1 MRINNLPKRLLLT
14 LWGVI
19 LGASLLSAQNKTVKG
34 VVLDETD
41 QGVIGAAVMIK
52 GTTTG
57 VATDIDGAFE
67 INCAPSDV
75 LVVTSIGYK
84 DVEVTVGD
92 RTNITVKM
100 ELDTQILDDVVVIG
114 YGTTRAKNFTGSVD
128 VMKTDGDAPVA
139 NLGLSNVADMMRGRL
154 SGVVMGAESANVGG
168 NASIRVRGRRSINS
182 TSSAPL
188 LVVNGVIFTG
198 NLEDIDQNSIESIS
212 VLKDATSLAAY
223 GSKAANG
230 VIMITLKKGQEGK
243 PVINF
248 STSQQ
253 FSTRS
258 YRQRFLSPE
267 NYIKFSNARKG
278 SDDLTNTSWM
288 SFLEKANYEA
298 GKTTDWYD
306 LATRVGYTQNYNL
319 NFSGRT
325 QNSNYYVALGR
336 SQQKGMTVGNEFTRN
351 NVSMNLTSKVTKN
364 IEVGTNMAY
373 TNSFDDSV
381 AASLSYKNSPY
392 MEPYLP
398 DGKTLRYYVE
408 GVNASSVNP
417 LWTVGRE
424 KDNRRFNLNLGGY
437 VSVNIPWVQ
446 GLNFKM
452 NALPAVPSAIP

>member
-182 TSSAPL
+182 TSP
-188 LVVNGVIFTG
+188 
-198 NLEDIDQNSIESIS
+198 
-212 VLKDATSLAAY
+212 ATW
-223 GSKAANG
+223 K
-230 VIMITLKKGQEGK
+230 T
-243 PVINF
+243 
-248 STSQQ
+248 
-253 FSTRS
+253 STRT
-258 YRQRFLSPE
+258 P
-267 NYIKFSNARKG
+267 SN
-278 SDDLTNTSWM
+278 
-288 SFLEKANYEA
+288 
-298 GKTTDWYD
+298 
-306 LATRVGYTQNYNL
+306 
-319 NFSGRT
+319 
-325 QNSNYYVALGR
+325 
-336 SQQKGMTVGNEFTRN
+336 
-351 NVSMNLTSKVTKN
+351 
-364 IEVGTNMAY
+364 
-373 TNSFDDSV
+373 
-381 AASLSYKNSPY
+381 
-392 MEPYLP
+392 
-398 DGKTLRYYVE
+398 
-408 GVNASSVNP
+408 
-417 LWTVGRE
+417 
-424 KDNRRFNLNLGGY
+424 
-437 VSVNIPWVQ
+437 
-446 GLNFKM
+446 
-452 NALPAVPSAIP
+452 PSAS

>member
-182 TSSAPL
+182 TSSSPL

-258 YRQRFLSPE
+258 YRQKFLSPE

-288 SFLEKANYEA
+288 SFLEKANYEK

-306 LATRVGYTQNYNL
+306 PG
-319 NFSGRT
+319 FSSAWK
-325 QNSNYYVALGR
+325 Q
-336 SQQKGMTVGNEFTRN
+336 
-351 NVSMNLTSKVTKN
+351 TK
-364 IEVGTNMAY
+364 I
-373 TNSFDDSV
+373 
-381 AASLSYKNSPY
+381 
-392 MEPYLP
+392 
-398 DGKTLRYYVE
+398 
-408 GVNASSVNP
+408 
-417 LWTVGRE
+417 
-424 KDNRRFNLNLGGY
+424 
-437 VSVNIPWVQ
+437 
-446 GLNFKM
+446 
-452 NALPAVPSAIP
+452 